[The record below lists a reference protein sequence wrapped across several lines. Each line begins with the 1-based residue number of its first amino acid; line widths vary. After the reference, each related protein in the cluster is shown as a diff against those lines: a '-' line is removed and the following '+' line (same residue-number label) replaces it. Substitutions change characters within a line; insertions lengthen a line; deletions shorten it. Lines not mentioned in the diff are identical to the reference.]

1 MSIDLERMAAAGFE
15 LDEILMGYL
24 DPLARIIGHGM
35 DETIDQAEA
44 LEISYSMVKA
54 LGRELWIYQK
64 RNGKQRQKIKA
75 VA

>member
-1 MSIDLERMAAAGFE
+1 MENLAKINLE
-15 LDEILMGYL
+15 LDEILVNYL

-35 DETIDQAEA
+35 DENIDQAEA
-44 LEISYSMVKA
+44 LEMAHSMTKA

-64 RNGKQRQKIKA
+64 RMERQRRGIQV